1 MHDPEH
7 MPGAPL
13 DVRSEAQR
21 RWWLRM
27 LLTGASDGG
36 DAASAV
42 YGTILAASV
51 LVAVEAGPLITLLA
65 VLATGVVFW
74 LAHVHVAVMRGVVRG
89 GEHVDAA
96 RIRHAMVEEWPLVQA
111 CVSPALPLLLA
122 VVGVISTTTA
132 INAGLAICL
141 LGLVAWGV
149 VVSRAAELNRRQTVL
164 AVGINAGLGVLMIV
178 LKAILH

>member
-13 DVRSEAQR
+13 DLRGETQR

-51 LVAVEAGPLITLLA
+51 LVAVDADPLMTLLA

-89 GEHVDAA
+89 GEHVDGR

-122 VVGVISTTTA
+122 AVGVIGTATA
-132 INAGLAICL
+132 IDVGLLICL
-141 LGLVAWGV
+141 VGLVAWGF
-149 VVSRAAELNRRQTVL
+149 VVSRAAQLNRRETAL
-164 AVGINAGLGVLMIV
+164 AVGINAGLGVLMII
-178 LKAILH
+178 LKSILH